1 MNVDASD
8 TGIASADENE
18 KLHSSPI
25 RLLLLPH
32 TTNTSIPAKVT
43 STENQQTLTLDGPE
57 MLTSGPELAD
67 QLEGVALLLLL
78 PGVLDI
84 NVSKLILHL
93 TVVDGDS
100 ALFD

>member
-1 MNVDASD
+1 
-8 TGIASADENE
+8 
-18 KLHSSPI
+18 
-25 RLLLLPH
+25 
-32 TTNTSIPAKVT
+32 
-43 STENQQTLTLDGPE
+43 